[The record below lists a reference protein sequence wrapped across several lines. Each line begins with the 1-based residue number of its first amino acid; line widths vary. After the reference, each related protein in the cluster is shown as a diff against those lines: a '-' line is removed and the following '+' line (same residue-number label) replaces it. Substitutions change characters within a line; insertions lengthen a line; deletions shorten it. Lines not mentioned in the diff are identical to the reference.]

1 MGMKTSYDQ
10 KTMSFRNSFKTPPKL
25 LRQNAGLLVDFPLL
39 AKFGNCPFDELKKN
53 STGFQ
58 IISTTSN
65 F

>member
-1 MGMKTSYDQ
+1 
-10 KTMSFRNSFKTPPKL
+10 MSFRNSFKTPPKL

-58 IISTTSN
+58 IISITSN